1 MEAVVA
7 VAVAVQAR
15 VDDCEI
21 NLERREGLGKVCSER
36 QTERASSDP
45 DLEAVHGQH
54 APLCGYSR

>member
-21 NLERREGLGKVCSER
+21 ERREGLGKVCSER
-36 QTERASSDP
+36 GKARVRIQS
-45 DLEAVHGQH
+45 
-54 APLCGYSR
+54 

>member
-15 VDDCEI
+15 VDDCDI

-36 QTERASSDP
+36 QTERASSEP
-45 DLEAVHGQH
+45 ELETVKG
-54 APLCGYSR
+54 

>member
-21 NLERREGLGKVCSER
+21 DLERREGLGKVCSER
-36 QTERASSDP
+36 QTARRDA
-45 DLEAVHGQH
+45 